1 MWSVPDFS
9 LSPLGDSALV
19 LAFAPRIDPD
29 INNRV
34 HAIASALLAALGSDR
49 IECVP
54 AYHTLTVHFD
64 PMQDDFETLSTLIA
78 GMPEEIGY
86 ATRTGRQ
93 ISLPVCYDIR
103 LAPDITAVAEH
114 AGMSTDEVVGLHS
127 TAEYRVYFLGFK
139 PGFAYLGGLSEALH
153 MPRRASPRLN
163 VPAGAVGI
171 GGAQTGIY
179 PSPSPGGWQLIG
191 RTPLVLFDVQKSPPS
206 LLQPGDRL
214 IIEVISYADFIA
226 LGGVP

>member
-1 MWSVPDFS
+1 MRPVPEFS

-49 IECVP
+49 SECVP

-64 PMQDDFETLSTLIA
+64 PMLDDFETLSVLIA
-78 GMPEEIGY
+78 GMPEEIGH
-86 ATRTGRQ
+86 AARTGRQ
-93 ISLPVCYDIR
+93 ISLPVCYDMR
-103 LAPDITAVAEH
+103 LAPDLTIVAEH
-114 AGMSTDEVVGLHS
+114 AGLSMDEVVRLHCM
-127 TAEYRVYFLGFK
+127 AEYRVYFLGFK
-139 PGFAYLGGLSEALH
+139 PGFAYLGGLPEALH
-153 MPRRASPRLN
+153 MPRRASPRLS
-163 VPAGAVGI
+163 VPPGAVGI

-179 PSPSPGGWQLIG
+179 PSASPGGWQLIG
-191 RTPLVLFDVQKSPPS
+191 RTPWTLFDMQKSPPS
-206 LLQPGDRL
+206 LLQPGDNL
-214 IIEVISYADFIA
+214 KIEAITFAEFIA

>member
-1 MWSVPDFS
+1 MQPLPEFN

-29 INNRV
+29 LNQRV
-34 HAIASALLAALGSDR
+34 HAIAASLRAALGSDR
-49 IECVP
+49 VECVP

-64 PMQDDFETLSTLIA
+64 PMQDDFASLAAVIA
-78 GMPEEIGY
+78 GLLDGHADAPLSM
-86 ATRTGRQ
+86 RQ
-93 ISLPVCYDIR
+93 ISVPVCYDPR
-103 LAPDITAVAEH
+103 LAPDLAAVAEH
-114 AGMSTDEVVGLHS
+114 AGLSTEAVVALHS
-127 TAEYRVYFLGFK
+127 TAYYRVYFLGFK
-139 PGFAYLGGLSEALH
+139 PGFAYLGGLPEALH

-191 RTPLVLFDVQKSPPS
+191 RTPLALFDVRKSPPS
-206 LLQPGDRL
+206 LLQAGDRL
-214 IIEVISYADFIA
+214 KIDIITFAEFIA

>member
-1 MWSVPDFS
+1 MMPVPEYT
-9 LSPLGDSALV
+9 LAPLGDSALV
-19 LAFAPRIDPD
+19 LAFAARIDLELND
-29 INNRV
+29 RV
-34 HAIASALLAALGSDR
+34 HALAAALLTALGSDR
-49 IECVP
+49 VECVP

-64 PMQDDFETLSTLIA
+64 PMQDDFETLSAVIV
-78 GMPEEIGY
+78 GMPEESGH
-86 ATRTGRQ
+86 ALQSARQ
-93 ISLPVCYDIR
+93 ISIPVCYDAR
-103 LAPDITAVAEH
+103 LAPDLAAVAEH
-114 AGMSTDEVVGLHS
+114 AGLSTETLVHLHS
-127 TAEYRVYFLGFK
+127 TADYRVYFLGFK
-139 PGFAYLGGLSEALH
+139 PGFAYLGGLPEALH

-191 RTPLVLFDVQKSPPS
+191 RTPLSLFDVQKSPPS

-214 IIEVISYADFIA
+214 MVEVITFSEFIA

>member
-1 MWSVPDFS
+1 MRPVPDFS

-64 PMQDDFETLSTLIA
+64 PMLDDFETLSVLIA
-78 GMPEEIGY
+78 GMPEEIGH
-86 ATRTGRQ
+86 ATQTGRQ
-93 ISLPVCYDIR
+93 ISLPVCYDTR
-103 LAPDITAVAEH
+103 LAPDLIAVAEH
-114 AGMSTDEVVGLHS
+114 TSLSTDDVVNLHS

-139 PGFAYLGGLSEALH
+139 PGFAYLGGLPEALH
-153 MPRRASPRLN
+153 MPRRASPRLS
-163 VPAGAVGI
+163 VHAGAVGI

-179 PSPSPGGWQLIG
+179 PSASPGGWQLIG
-191 RTPLVLFDVQKSPPS
+191 RTPLSLFDVRNSPPS

-214 IIEVISYADFIA
+214 KIEVITFAEFIA
-226 LGGVP
+226 MGGVP